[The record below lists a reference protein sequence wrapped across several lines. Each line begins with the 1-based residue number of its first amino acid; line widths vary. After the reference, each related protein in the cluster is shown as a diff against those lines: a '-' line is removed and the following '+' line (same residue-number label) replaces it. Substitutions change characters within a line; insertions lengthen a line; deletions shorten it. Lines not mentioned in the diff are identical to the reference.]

1 MLRWRRGRDLKI
13 MLLQLRKRRPRLHI
27 SLEGSLGG
35 KRQRRAQGLAEE
47 LRSKVA
53 DSIVRSGWKH
63 VPRARMAV
71 TMTFFPGG
79 KQAPALH
86 NLVKFYLDELRSL
99 VFDDDRQVS
108 YLAAESWQP
117 ISGVKTAADKESR
130 VFIKVERLADYKNK
144 FDLYFSLSRD
154 DGFRDYLRYGRRSFR
169 HDHRKLF
176 DNDDDDDDDLE
187 FDSWYLRDTLLLTP
201 ESRERIR
208 RLNMEQDQRRLL
220 AVNGIDSLDRPGL
233 PRWAKHLPGGINEL
247 RSSEHLSVELGNLP
261 LRGETAQYKQRI
273 RESLQALKARQHDFY
288 PLLLP
293 VELDV
298 QVFSH
303 APKLSKDLD
312 NIMRDVAPVVK
323 EELLHPDAY
332 VHGYR
337 IYVADTDVSEHK
349 SDFLRLKLLPSN
361 AVSDF
366 EKRMRETFEVAKEWL
381 EEEIYKHY

>member
-1 MLRWRRGRDLKI
+1 
-13 MLLQLRKRRPRLHI
+13 MLLQLRKRRPHLHI
-27 SLEGSLGG
+27 SIEGRLGG

-53 DSIVRSGWKH
+53 DSIAQSGWKH
-63 VPRARMAV
+63 MPRARMAV

-79 KQAPALH
+79 GHVPALH

-117 ISGVKTAADKESR
+117 IKGVKTVSDKESSI
-130 VFIKVERLADYKNK
+130 VIEVERLANYKNK

-154 DGFRDYLRYGRRSFR
+154 DGFRDYLRHDRRGFR

-176 DNDDDDDDDLE
+176 DDDDDDRE
-187 FDSWYLRDTLLLTP
+187 FDSWYIRDSLLLSSKT
-201 ESRERIR
+201 REEIL
-208 RLNMEQDQRRLL
+208 RLNEENFQRRLL
-220 AVNGIDSLDRPGL
+220 AVNGVDSLDRPGL
-233 PRWAKHLPGGINEL
+233 PRWAKRLPERITEL
-247 RSSEHLSVELGNLP
+247 RRFEHLSIELGNLP

-273 RESLQALKARQHDFY
+273 HESLQSLKAQRHEFY
-288 PLLLP
+288 PLLVP

-303 APKLSKDLD
+303 SPKLSKDLD

-323 EELLHPDAY
+323 EELLHADVY

-349 SDFLRLKLLPSN
+349 SDFLRLKLLPAN
-361 AVSDF
+361 AISAF
-366 EKRMRETFEVAKEWL
+366 EDRMRKTFEVAKEWL